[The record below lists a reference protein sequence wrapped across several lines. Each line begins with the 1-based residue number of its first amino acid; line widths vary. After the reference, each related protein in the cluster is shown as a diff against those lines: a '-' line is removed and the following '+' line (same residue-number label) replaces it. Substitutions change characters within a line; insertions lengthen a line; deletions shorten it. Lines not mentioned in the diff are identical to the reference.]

1 MKINRQPTTA
11 LQATLKR
18 LTTTQPP
25 SYTLDENRKKVFSV
39 LPKGDESESLYA
51 QHIREELARRSA

>member
-18 LTTTQPP
+18 LTTIRPHN
-25 SYTLDENRKKVFSV
+25 YTLGENRKKIFSV

-51 QHIREELARRSA
+51 RHIREELARRSA